1 MNRKKIILGIVALLV
16 VVGLWF
22 TWRVMG
28 SGTRFSQKT
37 KTLYIPEGK
46 ATKQYVMQVLKDSG
60 WLKSNGLFNWV
71 AGKTG
76 CWGRLKPGRYEIKK
90 GTSVWALAKKLRNNA
105 QDPVNLVIIK
115 LRTKEEVAKKLGNSF
130 ACGYDAVYAA
140 LNNNEL
146 LKQLGS
152 DTTTYLV
159 NIIPNTYAIL
169 WTTPADK
176 LLARLFD
183 ESKKFWTEERKQ
195 KAAKQGYTPAEI
207 YNIAALV
214 EEETNAEADKGK
226 IARVYMN
233 RLQKNM
239 KLEADPTIKFAIKDF
254 ALTRILNKHKDAAAA
269 SPYST
274 YAHTGLPPGP
284 ICTPSVKT
292 IDAVLNAAPAD
303 YIFFVAQP
311 NFSGLSNFAVDY
323 AEHQQYAAQYHQFL
337 DSLFLA
343 RKNKNAAP

>member
-1 MNRKKIILGIVALLV
+1 MAITAVILIIVLF
-16 VVGLWF
+16 F
-22 TWRVMG
+22 TWQVLG
-28 SGTRFSQKT
+28 SGTRFSEKS

-46 ATKQYVMQVLKDSG
+46 ATKEYVMQLLKDSG
-60 WLKSNGLFNWV
+60 WLKNLGTFAQV
-71 AGKTG
+71 AAKTG

-90 GTSVWALAKKLRNNA
+90 GASIWNLVKKLRNNA

-115 LRTKEEVAKKLGNSF
+115 LRTKEEVARKLGGLF
-130 ACGYDAVYAA
+130 ACGYEPVFSA
-140 LNNNEL
+140 LNNNDL
-146 LKQLGS
+146 LKQLGT
-152 DTTTYLV
+152 DTTTYLTR
-159 NIIPNTYAIL
+159 IIPNTYSIL

-176 LLARLFD
+176 ILSRLFE
-183 ESKKFWTEERKQ
+183 ESKKFWTEERRQ
-195 KAAKQGYTPAEI
+195 KAAKQGYSTEEI

-214 EEETNAEADKGK
+214 EEETNKEADKGK

-254 ALTRILNKHKDAAAA
+254 SITRILNKHKDAAAA

-274 YAHTGLPPGP
+274 YANAGLPPGP

-292 IDAVLNAAPAD
+292 IDAVLDAEPAD

-323 AEHQQYAAQYHQFL
+323 NEHLKYAAQYHKFL
-337 DSLFLA
+337 DSIFLA
-343 RKNKNAAP
+343 RKNKNAAQ